1 MAEPSTT
8 DRYLQ
13 IGEAAERAQLTQRT
27 LRYYEEK
34 GLLKSPTRMDG
45 GFRLYSAEDME
56 RVERIRE
63 LKDLLGF
70 SLAEIKEMLEAEDV
84 RLQIKAG
91 WRTDADAAEKA
102 AQIRRA
108 REVTLH
114 QIELIDQKMERMAA
128 MRSVLADRVKK
139 HDEMLARWAEAT
151 AEPTTAAT
159 PRSS

>member
-1 MAEPSTT
+1 MAEPATPE
-8 DRYLQ
+8 RYLQ

-34 GLLKSPTRMDG
+34 GLLKPPTRMEG
-45 GFRLYSAEDME
+45 GFRLYSQEDMQ
-56 RVERIRE
+56 RIERIRE

-70 SLAEIKEMLEAEDV
+70 SLAEIKDMLEAEDI

-114 QIELIDQKMERMAA
+114 QIELIDQKMGRMAA
-128 MRSVLADRVKK
+128 MRNVLAERVKK
-139 HDEMLARWAEAT
+139 HDEMLARWAESP
-151 AEPTTAAT
+151 AEPAAAGT
-159 PRSS
+159 PRTS